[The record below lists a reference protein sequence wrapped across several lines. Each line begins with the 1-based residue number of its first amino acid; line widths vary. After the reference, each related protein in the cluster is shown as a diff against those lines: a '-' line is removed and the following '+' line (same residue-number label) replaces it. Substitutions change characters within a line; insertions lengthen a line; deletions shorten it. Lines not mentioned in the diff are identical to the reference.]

1 MQTGT
6 KRDGRAAPREGR
18 LALDGVGHGS
28 VLAGRYRL
36 EDRQQSGPDGSL
48 WRATDETLERQ
59 VSVRVLR
66 PGHPF
71 AADVVDAARRAA
83 LVDDPR
89 LARVLDVG
97 DSDGKTYIVSEHVQG
112 RALGDLLTIGPLPA
126 ETVRRIAGEAAQALE
141 RAGARGLHHLRLTPS
156 SVIVQPD
163 GSIKLVGTAVE
174 AAVAGAEPDNA
185 VAASR
190 SDAIGLVSIIYAGL
204 TGRWPGSPGM
214 ADGPLGPA
222 PRVTGRAVPPGELV
236 AGVPNDLDTLCS
248 VTLGPNGD
256 GPHSPGELA
265 EQLSPWAQPQPL
277 TDPGGLILSAP
288 SRPIP
293 VRTAAAGSAA
303 AGSGTGAGTSS
314 GSGTGEDAYDPEFD
328 EVTVAYDPRSRSAAP
343 QQVDL
348 RTPRPGQS
356 RGPVD
361 TPPSISLPATPGSA
375 IPINPAPLNPAPL
388 NPAPLNPAPL
398 NPAPASQP
406 AAAAGS
412 APATANAATGP
423 PSATAAP
430 TRSAPASSAP
440 TTAAP
445 APAALTTAAPAAAAA
460 NPPASS
466 APDWANGA
474 GPSGPGA
481 NGAGANGSAPY
492 PPAAGGTEWPASR
505 PAAAQPVA
513 EWQPVV
519 RAAGFPP
526 PPSPSRGV
534 TAGGAPRVSDLEHG
548 GQAWP
553 TPAPAA
559 RATPVTPDPT
569 QGGYAQHYNDL
580 ASEILGDPGARGVR
594 RLEPAPAPQLGQ
606 ASTAPW
612 TDQWGQLGTAP
623 PRGLTPAPAGP
634 ANPRQAQIVIAV
646 LVGLVVLGLILAGLG
661 LRGLFSSGTTSTTLP
676 SPSVVAPSVVKSS
689 EKGTTP
695 ATSSAS
701 VGSGAKVQVV
711 SAQAID
717 PQGDHSENNA
727 NAPKVIDGD
736 ATTFWQSE
744 YYTSQVFA
752 GTNKSGVGLLLDL
765 GKSMAVSSVTIDYR
779 GTGGTVELRTNADP
793 AFEGSTVAA
802 TGAMDGT
809 KLVIT
814 PTTPLNSR
822 YLVLWFTKLTHQ
834 TTGENKLIIN
844 EVSVR

>member
-112 RALGDLLTIGPLPA
+112 RALGDLLSIGPLPA

-141 RAGARGLHHLRLTPS
+141 RAGARGLHHLRLNPS

-214 ADGPLGPA
+214 SDGPLGPA

-248 VTLGPNGD
+248 VTLGPNDD

-293 VRTAAAGSAA
+293 ITTAAAGSP
-303 AGSGTGAGTSS
+303 AGPGTGTGASS

-356 RGPVD
+356 RSPVD

-375 IPINPAPLNPAPL
+375 IPMNPAGM
-388 NPAPLNPAPL
+388 

-406 AAAAGS
+406 AAAAGA
-412 APATANAATGP
+412 APATANAATSAA
-423 PSATAAP
+423 SATAAP
-430 TRSAPASSAP
+430 TTSAPASAAP

-445 APAALTTAAPAAAAA
+445 APVAPTRAAPAAASAA
-460 NPPASS
+460 SPPASS
-466 APDWANGA
+466 TPDWASGA

-481 NGAGANGSAPY
+481 NGAGAGANGSAPY
-492 PPAAGGTEWPASR
+492 PAAARSTDWPASR

-526 PPSPSRGV
+526 PPSPGRGV

-559 RATPVTPDPT
+559 RATTVTPDPT

-634 ANPRQAQIVIAV
+634 GNPRQAQIVIAV
-646 LVGLVVLGLILAGLG
+646 LVGLVVLGLFLAGLG

-676 SPSVVAPSVVKSS
+676 SPSAAAPSTVKSS

-695 ATSSAS
+695 APSSAS

-711 SAQAID
+711 SAQALD

-765 GKSMAVSSVTIDYR
+765 GRSTAVSSVTIDYR
-779 GTGGTVELRTNADP
+779 GAGGTVELRTNADP

-814 PTTPLNSR
+814 PTSPLNTR

-834 TTGENKLIIN
+834 STGENKLIIN

>member
-1 MQTGT
+1 MQTG
-6 KRDGRAAPREGR
+6 KHQNGRAAPREGR

-36 EDRQQSGPDGSL
+36 EDRQQAGPDGSL

-66 PGHPF
+66 PGHPY

-97 DSDGKTYIVSEHVQG
+97 DSEGKTYIVSEHVQG
-112 RALGDLLTIGPLPA
+112 RALGDLLAIGPLPA

-141 RAGARGLHHLRLTPS
+141 RAGARGLHHMRLTPS

-190 SDAIGLVSIIYAGL
+190 ADAVGLVSIIYAGL
-204 TGRWPGSPGM
+204 TGRWPGAPGV

-222 PRVTGRAVPPGELV
+222 PRVTGRPVPPGELV

-248 VTLGPNGD
+248 VTLGPNDD

-293 VRTAAAGSAA
+293 VAATADRAT
-303 AGSGTGAGTSS
+303 TGAG
-314 GSGTGEDAYDPEFD
+314 GPGGDGYDPEYD
-328 EVTVAYDPRSRSAAP
+328 EVTVAFDPASRTAAP
-343 QQVDL
+343 EQVDL
-348 RTPRPGQS
+348 RTPRPGLS
-356 RGPVD
+356 RSAVD
-361 TPPSISLPATPGSA
+361 TPPSISLPSSAASASAAAASTTSPATTTPATASSGA
-375 IPINPAPLNPAPL
+375 PI
-388 NPAPLNPAPL
+388 
-398 NPAPASQP
+398 PAPATVAASMSAPAASPPATTAPATSTPGANPTPNP
-406 AAAAGS
+406 AAAS
-412 APATANAATGP
+412 APAAGPRAPGTTG
-423 PSATAAP
+423 
-430 TRSAPASSAP
+430 
-440 TTAAP
+440 
-445 APAALTTAAPAAAAA
+445 AAA
-460 NPPASS
+460 NRA
-466 APDWANGA
+466 A
-474 GPSGPGA
+474 
-481 NGAGANGSAPY
+481 ANGSGAY
-492 PPAAGGTEWPASR
+492 PSADQSAQWPSGRASVN
-505 PAAAQPVA
+505 QEPVA

-519 RAAGFPP
+519 RAAGFPQ

-534 TAGGAPRVSDLEHG
+534 TAGGVPRVSDLEHG

-559 RATPVTPDPT
+559 RATTVTPDPA

-580 ASEILGDPGARGVR
+580 ASEILGNPGARGVR

-606 ASTAPW
+606 ATAAPW
-612 TDQWGQLGTAP
+612 TDQWGQLGGTQ
-623 PRGLTPAPAGP
+623 PRNLAPAPTGP
-634 ANPRQAQIVIAV
+634 SNPRQAQIVIAV
-646 LVGLVVLGLILAGLG
+646 LVALVVLGLILAGLG
-661 LRGLFSSGTTSTTLP
+661 LRGLFSSGTTSTTLQ
-676 SPSVVAPSVVKSS
+676 SPSAAAPSSVRASARAS
-689 EKGTTP
+689 TSAP
-695 ATSSAS
+695 SSAS
-701 VGSGAKVQVV
+701 VGTGAKVQIAN
-711 SAQAID
+711 AQAID

-736 ATTFWQSE
+736 VTTYWQSE
-744 YYTSQVFA
+744 YYTSQTFA
-752 GTNKSGVGLLLDL
+752 GTNKSGVGLVLDL
-765 GKSMAVSSVTIDYR
+765 GSKTTVTAVTLDYR
-779 GTGGTVELRTNADP
+779 GAGGTVELRTNADP

-802 TGAMDGT
+802 TGALDGS

-814 PTTPLNSR
+814 PTTPVETR
-822 YLVLWFTKLTHQ
+822 YVVLWFTKLTHQ
-834 TTGENKLIIN
+834 STGENKLIVN